1 MVDLISSH
9 TPRGYLSHARTPPV
23 GGDLKR
29 IVDICLAL
37 IAIVI
42 LSPILV
48 LCVLAVGLT
57 SPGPILFRHRRVGF
71 QGRHFDCLKFTSM
84 VPDGDKRLDAYLTAN
99 PEAMKEWKAKRKLR
113 NDPRITPIGSV
124 LRKTSLDELPQLLN
138 VLKGDMSMVGPRP
151 VIDAE
156 LDRYSERRNAYLACR
171 PGITGLWQVKGRS
184 STTYRKRVAC
194 DTHYAKNWSFAMDAK
209 IIARTLQVLLESENS
224 Y

>member
-113 NDPRITPIGSV
+113 NDPRITPIGSI

-156 LDRYSERRNAYLACR
+156 LVRYSERRSAYLACR
-171 PGITGLWQVKGRS
+171 PGITGLWQVNGRS

-194 DTHYAKNWSFAMDAK
+194 DTHYAKNWSFAMDVK